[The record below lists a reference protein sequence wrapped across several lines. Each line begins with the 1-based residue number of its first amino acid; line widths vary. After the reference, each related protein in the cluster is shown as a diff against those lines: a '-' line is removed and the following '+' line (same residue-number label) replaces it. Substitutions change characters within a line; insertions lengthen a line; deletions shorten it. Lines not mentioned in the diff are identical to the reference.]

1 MNLISILTHFD
12 PDYNYFLLGK
22 QSWSQFE
29 LIFGVEKEYID
40 IFLSKSIDFDIPY
53 KYVVIERGDYNKLIE
68 LSDSYYI
75 LFMNDNEV
83 WGVNYLKTIKQF
95 FIERQDLGKSL
106 KSADQIN
113 IDPLQVTRNVFY
125 FLGKVR
131 MANNKINPIMMVFNE
146 LHNPFSL
153 AKAIPKPTFF
163 QPGIKFLLP
172 LAFIKDHN
180 IKYQAETDNVNFNIA
195 LFYLDTLSYLYKS
208 NNYFEPQYYNLY
220 LDYTV
225 SLDTNTLQ
233 KYKTTYK
240 DKLNLKRSI
249 FEGSKNSAPYWKF
262 KLMNWGWV
270 K

>member
-12 PDYNYFLLGK
+12 PDYNYYSLGA
-22 QSWSQFE
+22 QSWSQIE

-53 KYVVIERGDYNKLIE
+53 KYVVIERGDYNKLIDI
-68 LSDSYYI
+68 SNSYYV

-95 FIERQDLGKSL
+95 FMERQDLGKSL
-106 KSADQIN
+106 KTPDQIN
-113 IDPLQVTRNVFY
+113 IDPLAVNRNVFY

-131 MANNKINPIMMVFNE
+131 MGNNKTNPIMMVFNE
-146 LHNPFSL
+146 LHFPFNL

-163 QPGIKFLLP
+163 QPGVKFLLP
-172 LAFIKDHN
+172 LEFIKDHN
-180 IKYQAETDNVNFNIA
+180 IKYIQETDNVNFNVA

-208 NNYFEPQYYNLY
+208 NNFFEPQYYNLY

-233 KYKTTYK
+233 KYNATYK
-240 DKLNLKRSI
+240 EKLNLKKQI
-249 FEGSKNSAPYWKF
+249 FEGNKNSHTYWKY
-262 KLMNWGWV
+262 KLMGWGLV
-270 K
+270 R